1 MNHRPLDERSTAPEL
16 VLELRGVS
24 RQFGAV
30 RALSGVSVDCR
41 AGEVH
46 AIVGENGS
54 GKSTLLGIAS
64 GAVDPDRGTVTI
76 GGKRLRRDSPAQAR
90 ALGLA
95 MAYQDTSLI
104 LAQPVKN
111 NLYLSAPPEQRPRF
125 WRRKKW
131 ARSVLA
137 GFDLDI
143 ELFPDAPAGM
153 LTLADRQLFE
163 VAKALVTD
171 PKVLLLDEPTT
182 ALGPHEVEALHRTLA
197 ACRERGVG
205 VVYVSHRLPEVL
217 EIADRIT
224 VLRDGTNQGTFDAS
238 TTSEHELVDLI
249 VGRAFEAAFPPSAPE
264 SAVRNDVLVVD
275 GLQGQSFGPVSFT
288 LESGEVVGVAGAE
301 GNGQPQL
308 FDCLAGRQPPRAG
321 RVVCHDDELML
332 ISTHEAVRAGIMML
346 PGDRKHEALMPVLG
360 VRVNATLQSL
370 KRFGVFGF
378 LRRRK
383 ERATVQEL
391 VDRLEIRTPS
401 LEQPVGFLSGGN
413 QQKVA
418 VSRTFLREPAV
429 ILAYEPTQGVDVGS
443 RFDIYAALRSRS
455 NAGTAILVK
464 SSDPIELSGLCDR
477 VLVMSRGTI
486 VEEIP
491 GDELDEL
498 RIVEAIVRGP
508 GMSRA
513 GRSPLGVAMPKS
525 SSGDGGGH
533 AGGGAG

>member
-1 MNHRPLDERSTAPEL
+1 MSGGGSERGLTTGV
-16 VLELRGVS
+16 VLELRGIS

-30 RALSGVSVDCR
+30 RALTDVSVDCR

-64 GAVDPDRGTVTI
+64 GFVDPDRGEI
-76 GGKRLRRDSPAQAR
+76 SIAGRRLRRDSPAEAR
-90 ALGLA
+90 RLGLA
-95 MAYQDTSLI
+95 MAYQDGSSI

-111 NLYLSAPPEQRPRF
+111 NLYLAAPPEQRPAF
-125 WRRKKW
+125 WRRKRW
-131 ARSVLA
+131 ARQVLA

-143 ELFPDAPAGM
+143 ELFPDAPVGL

-171 PKVLLLDEPTT
+171 PRVLLLDEPTT

-197 ACRERGVG
+197 ACRKRGVG

-217 EIADRIT
+217 EIADRVT
-224 VLRDGTNQGTFDAS
+224 VLRDGRARGTFDAS
-238 TTSEHELVDLI
+238 LVTEPELVDLI
-249 VGRAFEAAFPPSAPE
+249 VGRAFEAAFPPPAPRAGE
-264 SAVRNDVLVVD
+264 RQEVLAVDA
-275 GLQGQSFGPVSFT
+275 LQGQSFGPVSFT
-288 LESGEVVGVAGAE
+288 IDGGEIVGVAGAE

-321 RVVCHDDELML
+321 RVACSGKDLML
-332 ISTHEAVRAGIMML
+332 VSTHEAVRSGIMLL

-360 VRVNATLQSL
+360 VRVNATIQSIR
-370 KRFGVFGF
+370 RFGVLGF
-378 LRRRK
+378 LRRRL
-383 ERATVQEL
+383 ERTTVKDLIEQ
-391 VDRLEIRTPS
+391 LEIRTPS
-401 LEQPVGFLSGGN
+401 LEQPVEFLSGGN

-455 NAGTAILVK
+455 DAGTGLLVK
-464 SSDPIELSGLCDR
+464 SSDPIELAGLCDR
-477 VLVMSRGTI
+477 VLVMSRGQI

-491 GDELDEL
+491 GDELTEL

-513 GRSPLGVAMPKS
+513 GRSPLGMAMPTVPLPRTTT
-525 SSGDGGGH
+525 
-533 AGGGAG
+533 

>member
-1 MNHRPLDERSTAPEL
+1 MIDDGSEGGSAAGGL

-30 RALSGVSVDCR
+30 RALTDVSFDCR

-46 AIVGENGS
+46 AVVGENGS

-64 GAVDPDRGTVTI
+64 GFVEPDTGTVRI
-76 GGKRLRRDSPAQAR
+76 GGELLRRDSPADAR
-90 ALGLA
+90 RLGLA

-111 NLYLSAPPEQRPRF
+111 NLYLAAPPDRRPPFR
-125 WRRKKW
+125 RRKRW
-131 ARSVLA
+131 ARRLLREL
-137 GFDLDI
+137 DLEL
-143 ELFPDAPAGM
+143 ELFPDAPAGT
-153 LTLADRQLFE
+153 LTLAERQLFE
-163 VAKALVTD
+163 VAKALVVD

-182 ALGPHEVEALHRTLA
+182 ALGPHEVEALHRTVA
-197 ACRERGVG
+197 ACRKRGVG
-205 VVYVSHRLPEVL
+205 VVYVSHRLPEVI

-224 VLRDGTNQGTFDAS
+224 VLRDGRSQGTFDTGS
-238 TTSEHELVDLI
+238 TSESALVDLI
-249 VGRAFEAAFPPSAPE
+249 VGRPFEAAFPPPSE
-264 SAVRNDVLVVD
+264 VVREHREVLVVD
-275 GLQGQSFGPVSFT
+275 GLQGQSFCPVSFT
-288 LESGEVVGVAGAE
+288 LEAGEIVGVAGAE

-308 FDCLAGRQPPRAG
+308 FDCLSGRQPPRAG
-321 RVVCHDDELML
+321 RVACNGKDLML
-332 ISTHEAVRAGIMML
+332 VSTHEAVKSGVMLL

-360 VRVNATLQSL
+360 VRVNTTIQSL
-370 KRFGVFGF
+370 RRFGVLGF
-378 LRRRK
+378 LRRRR
-383 ERATVQEL
+383 ERKSVEEL
-391 VDRLEIRTPS
+391 IARLEIRTPS
-401 LEQPVGFLSGGN
+401 LEQPVQFLSGGN

-418 VSRTFLREPAV
+418 VSRSFLKEPAV

-455 NAGTAILVK
+455 DAGTALLVK
-464 SSDPIELSGLCDR
+464 SSDPLELAGLCDR
-477 VLVMSRGTI
+477 VLVMSRGQI

-513 GRSPLGVAMPKS
+513 GRSPLGAAVPKAPTQR
-525 SSGDGGGH
+525 GTT
-533 AGGGAG
+533 

>member
-1 MNHRPLDERSTAPEL
+1 MTETLMRGGTTAPEL

-30 RALSGVSVDCR
+30 RALSDVSFDCR

-54 GKSTLLGIAS
+54 GKSTLLGVAS
-64 GAVDPDRGTVTI
+64 GFVDPDRGEVTI
-76 GGKRLRRDSPAQAR
+76 GGTRLRRDSPAEAR

-111 NLYLSAPPEQRPRF
+111 NLYLSASPEQRPHF
-125 WRRKKW
+125 WRRKRW
-131 ARSVLA
+131 ARKVLA
-137 GFDLDI
+137 DFDLDI

-182 ALGPHEVEALHRTLA
+182 ALGPHEVEALHRALA
-197 ACRERGVG
+197 ACRDRGVG

-224 VLRDGTNQGTFDAS
+224 VLRDGKGRGTFDARS
-238 TTSEHELVDLI
+238 TTEHALVDLI
-249 VGRAFEAAFPPSAPE
+249 VGRSFEAAFPPPTPASAE
-264 SAVRNDVLVVD
+264 RREVLVVD
-275 GLQGQSFGPVSFT
+275 GLQGQAFGPVTFT
-288 LESGEVVGVAGAE
+288 LESGEIVGVAGAE

-321 RVVCHDDELML
+321 RVVVAGKELNL
-332 ISTHEAVRAGIMML
+332 ISTHEAVKAGVMML

-360 VRVNATLQSL
+360 VKVNATVQSL
-370 KRFGVFGF
+370 RRFSVLGY

-383 ERATVQEL
+383 ERETVRGL
-391 VDRLEIRTPS
+391 VDTLEIRTPS

-443 RFDIYAALRSRS
+443 RFDIYTALRTRS
-455 NAGTAILVK
+455 DAGSAILVK

-513 GRSPLGVAMPKS
+513 SRSPLGAAMPKTS
-525 SSGDGGGH
+525 TGT
-533 AGGGAG
+533 GA